1 MESVAILGVG
11 LIGGSFALA
20 LRAAGY
26 TGEILGVSSPSTIER
41 ARALGA
47 VDRACTLEEAARHA
61 DLLFL
66 AQPVGVIRDSL
77 AAIASHLRPHTLVTD
92 AGSTK
97 AVIVAEAQ
105 RHPAMQFLG
114 GHPLAGKEIRGVE
127 AAEAA
132 LFQGRTWVLTPV
144 KEDSLHRPAVV
155 EFRAWLERIGAQ
167 VVALDAETHDR
178 ALAFSSHLP
187 QLAAVALASGCGAS
201 GLAEQIAAARL
212 FGPALQEA
220 TRLARSPFSI
230 WRDILATNNAP
241 VHHALECYIMKLQ
254 QLKEELERGESSGLD
269 REFQAAALFA
279 ASIRP
284 SGQLNEERDSSR
296 RSVYLGDEFS
306 RK

>member
-1 MESVAILGVG
+1 MESVAIAGVG

-20 LRAAGY
+20 LREAGY

-47 VDRACTLEEAARHA
+47 VDRACTLEEAARRA

-77 AAIASHLRPHTLVTD
+77 ARIAPHLRPHTLVTD

-97 AVIVAEAQ
+97 AEIVAEAQ

-132 LFQGRTWVLTPV
+132 LFTGRTWVLTPV
-144 KEDSLHRPAVV
+144 TEDFLHRPAVV
-155 EFRAWLERIGAQ
+155 EFRAWLERIGAH
-167 VVALDAETHDR
+167 VVALDAATHDR

-187 QLAAVALASGCGAS
+187 QLAAVALASSCGAS
-201 GLAEQIAAARL
+201 GLGEQIAAARL

-230 WRDILATNNAP
+230 WRDILATNSAP

-284 SGQLNEERDSSR
+284 SG
-296 RSVYLGDEFS
+296 
-306 RK
+306 